1 MCVMFESKL
10 FEEEYSILVRQF
22 LFKIVF
28 VVSFSLVAWYKRIY
42 K

>member
-1 MCVMFESKL
+1 MCIMFDSKL
-10 FEEEYSILVRQF
+10 FEEEYNILVRQF

>member
-1 MCVMFESKL
+1 MMFESKL
-10 FEEEYSILVRQF
+10 FEEEYSISVQQF

>member
-1 MCVMFESKL
+1 MFDSKL
-10 FEEEYSILVRQF
+10 FEEEYNILVRQF

-28 VVSFSLVAWYKRIY
+28 VVSFSLVAWYERIY